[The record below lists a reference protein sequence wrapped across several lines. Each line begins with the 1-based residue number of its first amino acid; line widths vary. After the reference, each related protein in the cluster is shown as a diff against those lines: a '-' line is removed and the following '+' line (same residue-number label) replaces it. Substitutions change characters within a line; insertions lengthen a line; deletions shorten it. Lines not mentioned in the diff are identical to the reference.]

1 MNRVRLWPHAVLIFL
16 GVAIVAASAVLLW
29 RKYEQTA
36 SAKTL
41 PNPARI
47 ERVDGQVAINHSL
60 DSNSNQQWFAAT
72 MNAPVSVGDRLYT
85 QANSRTDIA
94 FTGRNFA
101 TVDPNTSL
109 DILDLTNQ
117 RTQVA
122 LREGSALFDVGSLG
136 SGQLFEVATPCGAVD
151 LQQPGM
157 YRVALDDNGNATVTA
172 FSGQAQIVGQ
182 AGTGTIT
189 KGEELT
195 IPCGGAGS
203 ASISRVDYDQAGTYL
218 DSYYRHRYPRTYD
231 GRYRSYYTYLEDPD
245 YYDPYNR
252 YNSYRYVSEY
262 MPGLYDLD
270 DYGDWSYLNDYGY
283 AWHPRV
289 DTGWAPYEYGYW
301 TMDYPYGLTWVSTEP
316 WGYAPYHYGRWTYL
330 SNQWFWIPESTY
342 AYPTYSPALT
352 AFIPLGDSSIAWVP
366 LGPGDPYTSWYYD
379 PYWQPV
385 YYTNS
390 PVVVERLVNVYVPN
404 AVTVIPIQDFG
415 QIVDPR
421 IITRV
426 DSKTIVKYKPVLDPL
441 TVASLRQAA
450 FRTRELEQRVAVS
463 EVVKQRINNKTVIT
477 TAAPAA
483 LPFKRDLASA
493 LKVQQASGQAR
504 NQKLKLN
511 DQRAATTQGA
521 PSQAPNIADEQ
532 ARERQMAELARQVAR
547 GDRGARQQ
555 MQELRRQ
562 QAEQQRLERVNAQR
576 AQGERVRQEI
586 QPRKL
591 RAPSYV
597 PKQQPMKPQEPPR
610 RSPVAPPPQRIEQRA
625 APAPVRRPPIS
636 QPQPRPTKPEV
647 HVQQPRAQAPV
658 MTAPRAVQPRPRIE
672 YKGPPVKTQPQA
684 QPQPQAVPHAQPKA
698 EQQKAGGPPAA
709 KGGRKKP

>member
-16 GVAIVAASAVLLW
+16 GVAIVAAGAVLLW
-29 RKYEQTA
+29 QKYEQTA
-36 SAKTL
+36 SAKNV
-41 PNPARI
+41 PNAARI
-47 ERVDGQVAINHSL
+47 ERVDGQVAVNHSL
-60 DSNSNQQWFAAT
+60 DGNSNQEWLAAS

-117 RTQVA
+117 RTHVA
-122 LREGSALFDVGSLG
+122 LREGSALFDVGSLA

-151 LQQPGM
+151 LRQPGM

-172 FSGQAQIVGQ
+172 FSGQVQVVGQ
-182 AGTGTIT
+182 AGTGTIN

-195 IPCGGAGS
+195 IPCGSGAGS

-218 DSYYRHRYPRTYD
+218 DGYYRHRYPRTYD
-231 GRYRSYYTYLEDPD
+231 GRYRSYYTYLEDPE

-270 DYGDWSYLNDYGY
+270 DYGDWRYLNDYGY
-283 AWHPRV
+283 AWQPRV

-330 SNQWFWIPESTY
+330 SNQWFWIPESTS

-352 AFIPLGDSSIAWVP
+352 AFIPLGDSSIGWVP

-385 YYTNS
+385 YYASS

-415 QIVDPR
+415 QVVDPR

-426 DSKTIVKYKPVLDPL
+426 DAQTIVKYKPVLDPL
-441 TVASLRQAA
+441 AVASLRQAA

-463 EVVKQRINNKTVIT
+463 EVVKQRINNKAVIT
-477 TAAPAA
+477 AAALAAP
-483 LPFKRDLASA
+483 PFKRDLAKA
-493 LKVQQASGQAR
+493 LKVEQASGQAR

-511 DQRAATTQGA
+511 DQRAATTQPAQPQA
-521 PSQAPNIADEQ
+521 PIQAPNVAAEQ
-532 ARERQMAELARQVAR
+532 ARERQMAELAREAAR
-547 GDRGARQQ
+547 GDRNARQQ
-555 MQELRRQ
+555 MHELRKAQ
-562 QAEQQRLERVNAQR
+562 VKAEVQDRRSTRSTQP
-576 AQGERVRQEI
+576 AQGERVG
-586 QPRKL
+586 QPVKNQP
-591 RAPSYV
+591 AV
-597 PKQQPMKPQEPPR
+597 PKKPEMRNVQPPAVRHAPQSER
-610 RSPVAPPPQRIEQRA
+610 LR
-625 APAPVRRPPIS
+625 
-636 QPQPRPTKPEV
+636 PQPNPAAKPRVEF
-647 HVQQPRAQAPV
+647 
-658 MTAPRAVQPRPRIE
+658 
-672 YKGPPVKTQPQA
+672 KGPPVKTQPQA
-684 QPQPQAVPHAQPKA
+684 QPQPQAVPRSQPKV
-698 EQQKAGGPPAA
+698 EQPKGGGAPAAKTGGPPAA
-709 KGGRKKP
+709 KGARKKP